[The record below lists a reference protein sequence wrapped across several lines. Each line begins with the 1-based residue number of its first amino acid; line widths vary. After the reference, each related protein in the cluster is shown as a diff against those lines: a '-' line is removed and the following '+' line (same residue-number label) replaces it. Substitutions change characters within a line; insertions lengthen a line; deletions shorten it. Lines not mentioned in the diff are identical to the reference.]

1 MFHAHFVTKRRTF
14 KHLNAYQRGQIE
26 ATLCLGMLAADECKK
41 RKRHLVK
48 IRAKAG
54 EVVAEEI
61 ANLRELYGA
70 QFSQVFRTITCD
82 KGERVR
88 ASARSCSRGKGVLY
102 SSLRSLGTWNEREAE
117 CARSVFHSEGHGYD
131 KPKRGRRTACGRL
144 DQYAGT

>member
-1 MFHAHFVTKRRTF
+1 MSHTYFTTKRRTF

-26 ATLCLGMLAADECKK
+26 AMLCAADECKK

-48 IRAKAG
+48 IRAKTA
-54 EVVAEEI
+54 EAVAEGI

-70 QFSQVFRTITCD
+70 QFLQVFRTITCD

-131 KPKRGRRTACGRL
+131 KPERGRRTACGRL